1 MKIDANQNI
10 LYEAFKIDQVIR
22 KAFED
27 ADKVKPFCVLNMK
40 NSRETIKN
48 ESFTPYYT
56 TINVILYIII
66 ISTNKLIKHLI
77 AILVLEII

>member
-1 MKIDANQNI
+1 MKIDANHNI
-10 LYEAFKIDQVIR
+10 LYETFKIDQVIR

-48 ESFTPYYT
+48 ESFTP
-56 TINVILYIII
+56 
-66 ISTNKLIKHLI
+66 
-77 AILVLEII
+77 